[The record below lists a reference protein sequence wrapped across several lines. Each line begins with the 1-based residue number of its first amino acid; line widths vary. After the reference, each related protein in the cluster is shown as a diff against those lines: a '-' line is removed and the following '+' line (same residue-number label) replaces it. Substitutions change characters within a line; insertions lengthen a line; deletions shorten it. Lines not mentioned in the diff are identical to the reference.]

1 MIRMAVI
8 GRGWIVEKWMDA
20 ARRCG
25 NVEIVAAYS
34 RKLEDAQA
42 FARANGASL
51 WFDSME
57 ALCSCDSVD
66 GVYIASPI
74 FMHARQS
81 IQLLQAGKH
90 VLIEKPMTV
99 SHTNALKMFQAA
111 EASHVVLMEGLR
123 NVHTSYMQ
131 TIRANLPKLGT
142 LRKARFSYCQYS
154 SKFDAYK
161 AGQMP
166 NTFNAAL
173 GNGALMDLGVYL
185 VGGMIYLFG
194 MPLSLAGHSSFLRD
208 WEASGTLLA
217 DYGTLQV
224 ELSYS
229 KISQSALPSEIQGE
243 AGTMVIDHFA
253 DGGRL
258 YIRYRDGRL
267 EELEGCVPGISL
279 DEETRDFFDM
289 LLGGPQKCD
298 WKALSLNTAKLMEEA
313 RGLLGIQFPQSVYA
327 L

>member
-20 ARRCG
+20 AKRSG
-25 NVEIVAAYS
+25 NVEVAAAYS
-34 RKLEDAQA
+34 RKLEDARA
-42 FARANGASL
+42 FAQANGAKL
-51 WFDSME
+51 WFDSLE
-57 ALCSCDSVD
+57 ALCACDAVD

-81 IQLLQAGKH
+81 MQLLRAGKH
-90 VLIEKPMTV
+90 VLVEKPMTV
-99 SHTNALKMFQAA
+99 SHANALQMFEAA
-111 EASHVVLMEGLR
+111 EANHVVLMEGLR
-123 NVHTSYMQ
+123 NVHTAYMQ
-131 TIRANLPKLGT
+131 TIRANLSKLGT
-142 LRKARFSYCQYS
+142 LRKARLSYCQYS

-185 VGGMIYLFG
+185 VGGMVYLFG
-194 MPLSLAGHSSFLRD
+194 MPQSLSGHSSFLGD
-208 WEASGTLLA
+208 WEGSGTLLA
-217 DYGTLQV
+217 DYGALQV

-229 KISQSALPSEIQGE
+229 KISQSVIPSEIQGE
-243 AGTMVIDHFA
+243 AGTMVIEHFA

-258 YIRYRDGRL
+258 YIRYRNGEI
-267 EELEGCVPGISL
+267 EELEGCAPGISL
-279 DEETRDFFDM
+279 DAETRDFFAM
-289 LLGGPQKCD
+289 LRGTPQKCD

-313 RGLLGIQFPQSVYA
+313 RALLGIQFPQSVFA